1 MSMNKLYT
9 ALLTCT
15 LPYWLLRLKR
25 RAKTLPAYNE
35 RWSERF
41 GHYDQ
46 APFASQKP
54 LHDQTIWL
62 HTVSVGEFLA
72 ARPLIN
78 KLLEDSNHF
87 PLVITTTTPSGSQQV
102 VKTYGDKV
110 QHVYI
115 PFDLPWML
123 KRFIKHFNPKLCLI
137 METELWPN
145 LIGILKAK
153 HIPSVLIN
161 ARLSEKSATNYKKI
175 KKTARVMM
183 QNIIT
188 IIAQNK
194 EDGQRFLD
202 LGLRPDQLVVAGN
215 IKFDMNLPDHLEDDA
230 LSMAQ
235 HLNKQQ
241 RKTFVVASTH
251 EGEEKLILKAFEII
265 KKSNPEVFLILVPR
279 HPDRFDQV
287 FSLCESAGFKVGRR
301 SQQSPLDHDCDIV
314 IGDSMGELM
323 VYYAIAD
330 VTFVGGSLMP
340 IGGHN
345 LIEPAMLSLPI
356 LTGPHLHNFVEL
368 KNLMLAADAII
379 ICENEQM
386 VAQKVLELL
395 DHDAQAKALGE
406 RAKAV
411 AQNNRGALQRHW
423 NVITK
428 M

>member
-25 RAKTLPAYNE
+25 RAKTQPAYNE

-46 APFASQKP
+46 APFASHTP
-54 LHDQTIWL
+54 LTHQTIWL

-78 KLLEDSNHF
+78 KLLENSSHIS
-87 PLVITTTTPSGSQQV
+87 LVITTTTPSGSEQV
-102 VKTYGDKV
+102 IKTYGNKV

-115 PFDLPWML
+115 PFDLPWMI
-123 KRFIKHFNPKLCLI
+123 KRFIKHFNPKVGLM

-145 LIGILKAK
+145 LIGVLKEK
-153 HIPSVLIN
+153 NIPSVLIN
-161 ARLSEKSATNYKKI
+161 ARLSEKSANHYKKI
-175 KKTARVMM
+175 KNTARRMM
-183 QNIIT
+183 QNITT

-194 EDGQRFLD
+194 DDGQRFLD
-202 LGLRPDQLVVAGN
+202 LGLRPDQLVIAGN
-215 IKFDMNLPDHLEDDA
+215 IKFDMHLPEHLDQQA
-230 LSMAQ
+230 ITMAH
-235 HLNKQQ
+235 HLGKQQ
-241 RKTFVVASTH
+241 RKAFVVASTH

-265 KKSNPEVFLILVPR
+265 KKNIPEILLILVPR

-301 SQQSPLDHDCDIV
+301 SQQSPLNHDCDMV

-330 VTFVGGSLMP
+330 ITFVGGSLMP

-345 LIEPAMLSLPI
+345 LIEPALLSLPI

-368 KNLMLAADAII
+368 KNLMLAADALVV
-379 ICENEQM
+379 CEDEHI
-386 VAQKVLELL
+386 VAKKVLELL
-395 DHDAQAKALGE
+395 DNDEQAKALGA

-423 NVITK
+423 DVITK